1 MKTRWFIIFIFMALV
16 SIAGLFIPESDT
28 LYNVVDKNINY
39 ADTSWMITSSV
50 LVLLMTPGVSFFYGG
65 MVRAKNIIS
74 TMLQSFIAM
83 GIISII
89 WVIFGFS
96 LAFGDD
102 IAGIIGNPFTFFMFK
117 DVGYATHALLSPTIP
132 LVVFALFQM
141 KFAILTPA
149 LITGSF
155 AERVHFSAYVYFII
169 LFSIFVYAPIAHML
183 WHPEGIFKQWGVTD
197 FAGGLVVHTTSGI
210 AALSGAL
217 FLGKRKNRAS
227 IPVNIPFVLLG
238 VALLWIGWFGF
249 NAGSA
254 LKANGLA
261 VHAFMTTA
269 VSAAAGM
276 LSWMA
281 MDVWMNKKPTLVGS
295 VTGLIVGLV
304 AITPGAGYVPIWSAI
319 IIGLVGSPICY
330 LMISKGKKR
339 FGYDDALDA
348 FGCHG
353 IGGIWG
359 GIATG
364 LFAQTSIN
372 SVARWNGLFFGD
384 TQLLVAQIISILVT
398 VLVAVAG
405 TLICI
410 AIVRL
415 FTTLR
420 VEKREEQIGLDISQH
435 NETAYPS
442 FNGLD

>member
-1 MKTRWFIIFIFMALV
+1 MKIRWLIIFFFMALV
-16 SIAGLFIPESDT
+16 SIAGLFIPESSS
-28 LYNVVDKNINY
+28 LYNVVDENINY
-39 ADTSWMITSSV
+39 ADTAWMITATV

-102 IAGIIGNPFTFFMFK
+102 MAGIIGNPFTFFMFK

-183 WHPEGIFKQWGVTD
+183 WHPEGLFKQWGVTD

-254 LKANGLA
+254 LGVNQITAKALI
-261 VHAFMTTA
+261 TTNTAAASAMLTWIAYDYLRGRKPGA
-269 VSAAAGM
+269 VSA
-276 LSWMA
+276 S
-281 MDVWMNKKPTLVGS
+281 VGA
-295 VTGLIVGLV
+295 V
-304 AITPGAGYVPIWSAI
+304 A
-319 IIGLVGSPICY
+319 GLVGITPMAGMVSVGVSFFVGFVTAIICNISIY
-330 LMISKGKKR
+330 LFSKTV
-339 FGYDDALDA
+339 DDALDV
-348 FGCHG
+348 FPTHG
-353 IGGIWG
+353 VGGIVG
-359 GIATG
+359 SLLTG
-364 LFAQTSIN
+364 VF
-372 SVARWNGLFFGD
+372 VNGLIAGNTHEFFMHIAALAI
-384 TQLLVAQIISILVT
+384 TVIYSFLMSMVLYYIINKFIPFRVSVT
-398 VLVAVAG
+398 N
-405 TLICI
+405 
-410 AIVRL
+410 
-415 FTTLR
+415 
-420 VEKREEQIGLDISQH
+420 EEIGLDVSQH
-435 NETAYPS
+435 NESYK
-442 FNGLD
+442 N

>member
-254 LKANGLA
+254 LGVNQITAKALI
-261 VHAFMTTA
+261 TTNTAAASAMLTWIAYDYLRGRKPGA
-269 VSAAAGM
+269 VSA
-276 LSWMA
+276 S
-281 MDVWMNKKPTLVGS
+281 VGA
-295 VTGLIVGLV
+295 V
-304 AITPGAGYVPIWSAI
+304 A
-319 IIGLVGSPICY
+319 GLVGITPMAGMVSVGVSFFVGFVTAIICNISIY
-330 LMISKGKKR
+330 LFSKTV
-339 FGYDDALDA
+339 DDALDV
-348 FGCHG
+348 FPTHG
-353 IGGIWG
+353 VGGIVG
-359 GIATG
+359 SLLTG
-364 LFAQTSIN
+364 VF
-372 SVARWNGLFFGD
+372 VNGLIAGNTHEFFMHIAALAI
-384 TQLLVAQIISILVT
+384 TIIYSFLTSMALYYIINKFIPFRVSVT
-398 VLVAVAG
+398 N
-405 TLICI
+405 
-410 AIVRL
+410 
-415 FTTLR
+415 
-420 VEKREEQIGLDISQH
+420 EEIGLDVSQH
-435 NETAYPS
+435 NESYK
-442 FNGLD
+442 N

>member
-117 DVGYATHALLSPTIP
+117 DVGYATHTLLSPTIP

-254 LKANGLA
+254 LGVNQITAKALI
-261 VHAFMTTA
+261 TTNTAAASAMLTWIAYDYLRGRKPGA
-269 VSAAAGM
+269 VSASFGA
-276 LSWMA
+276 
-281 MDVWMNKKPTLVGS
+281 
-295 VTGLIVGLV
+295 V
-304 AITPGAGYVPIWSAI
+304 A
-319 IIGLVGSPICY
+319 GLVGITPMAGMVSVGVSFFVGFITAIICNISIY
-330 LMISKGKKR
+330 LFSKTV
-339 FGYDDALDA
+339 DDALDV
-348 FGCHG
+348 FPTHG
-353 IGGIWG
+353 VGGIVG
-359 GIATG
+359 SLLTG
-364 LFAQTSIN
+364 VF
-372 SVARWNGLFFGD
+372 VNGLIAGNTHEFFMHIAALAI
-384 TQLLVAQIISILVT
+384 TVIYSFLMSMVLYYIINKFIPFRVSVT
-398 VLVAVAG
+398 N
-405 TLICI
+405 
-410 AIVRL
+410 
-415 FTTLR
+415 
-420 VEKREEQIGLDISQH
+420 EEIGLDVSQH
-435 NETAYPS
+435 NESYK
-442 FNGLD
+442 N

>member
-16 SIAGLFIPESDT
+16 SITGLFIPESDT

-102 IAGIIGNPFTFFMFK
+102 MAGIIGNPFTFFMFK

-254 LKANGLA
+254 LGVNQITAKALI
-261 VHAFMTTA
+261 TTNTAAASAMLTWIAYDYLRGRKPGA
-269 VSAAAGM
+269 VSA
-276 LSWMA
+276 S
-281 MDVWMNKKPTLVGS
+281 VGA
-295 VTGLIVGLV
+295 V
-304 AITPGAGYVPIWSAI
+304 A
-319 IIGLVGSPICY
+319 GLVGITPMAGMVSVGVSFFVGFVTAIICNISIY
-330 LMISKGKKR
+330 LFSKTV
-339 FGYDDALDA
+339 DDALDV
-348 FGCHG
+348 FPTHG
-353 IGGIWG
+353 VGGIVG
-359 GIATG
+359 SLLTG
-364 LFAQTSIN
+364 VF
-372 SVARWNGLFFGD
+372 VNGLIAGNTHEFFMHIAALAI
-384 TQLLVAQIISILVT
+384 TVIYSFLMSMVLYYIINKFIPFRVSVT
-398 VLVAVAG
+398 N
-405 TLICI
+405 
-410 AIVRL
+410 
-415 FTTLR
+415 
-420 VEKREEQIGLDISQH
+420 EEIGLDVSQH
-435 NETAYPS
+435 NESYK
-442 FNGLD
+442 N

>member
-210 AALSGAL
+210 ASLSGAL

-254 LKANGLA
+254 LGVNQITAKALI
-261 VHAFMTTA
+261 TTNTAAASAMLTWIAYDYLRGRKPGA
-269 VSAAAGM
+269 VSA
-276 LSWMA
+276 S
-281 MDVWMNKKPTLVGS
+281 VGA
-295 VTGLIVGLV
+295 V
-304 AITPGAGYVPIWSAI
+304 A
-319 IIGLVGSPICY
+319 GLVGITPMAGMVSVGVSFFVGFVTAIICNISIY
-330 LMISKGKKR
+330 LFSKTV
-339 FGYDDALDA
+339 DDALDV
-348 FGCHG
+348 FPTHG
-353 IGGIWG
+353 IGGIVG
-359 GIATG
+359 SLLTG
-364 LFAQTSIN
+364 VF
-372 SVARWNGLFFGD
+372 VNGLIAGNTHEFFMHIAALAI
-384 TQLLVAQIISILVT
+384 TVIYSFLMSMVLYYIINKFIPFRVSVT
-398 VLVAVAG
+398 N
-405 TLICI
+405 
-410 AIVRL
+410 
-415 FTTLR
+415 
-420 VEKREEQIGLDISQH
+420 EEIGLDVSQH
-435 NETAYPS
+435 NESYK
-442 FNGLD
+442 N

>member
-16 SIAGLFIPESDT
+16 SITGLFIPESDT

-254 LKANGLA
+254 LGVNQITAKALI
-261 VHAFMTTA
+261 TTNTAAASAMLTWIAYDYLRGRKPGA
-269 VSAAAGM
+269 VSA
-276 LSWMA
+276 S
-281 MDVWMNKKPTLVGS
+281 VGA
-295 VTGLIVGLV
+295 V
-304 AITPGAGYVPIWSAI
+304 A
-319 IIGLVGSPICY
+319 GLVGITPMAGMVSVGVSFFVGFVTAIICNISIY
-330 LMISKGKKR
+330 LFSKTV
-339 FGYDDALDA
+339 DDALDV
-348 FGCHG
+348 FPTHG
-353 IGGIWG
+353 VGGIVG
-359 GIATG
+359 SLLTG
-364 LFAQTSIN
+364 VF
-372 SVARWNGLFFGD
+372 VNGLIAGNTHEFFMHIAALAI
-384 TQLLVAQIISILVT
+384 TIIYSFLMSMVLYYIINKFIPFRVSVT
-398 VLVAVAG
+398 N
-405 TLICI
+405 
-410 AIVRL
+410 
-415 FTTLR
+415 
-420 VEKREEQIGLDISQH
+420 EEIGLDVSQH
-435 NETAYPS
+435 NESYK
-442 FNGLD
+442 N

>member
-39 ADTSWMITSSV
+39 AYTSWMITSSV

-102 IAGIIGNPFTFFMFK
+102 MAGIIGNPFTFFMFK

-254 LKANGLA
+254 LGVNQITAKALI
-261 VHAFMTTA
+261 TTNTAAASAMLTWIAYDYLRGRKPGA
-269 VSAAAGM
+269 VSA
-276 LSWMA
+276 S
-281 MDVWMNKKPTLVGS
+281 VGA
-295 VTGLIVGLV
+295 V
-304 AITPGAGYVPIWSAI
+304 A
-319 IIGLVGSPICY
+319 GLVGITPMAGMVSVGVSFFVGFVTAIICNISIY
-330 LMISKGKKR
+330 LFSKTV
-339 FGYDDALDA
+339 DDALDV
-348 FGCHG
+348 FPTHG
-353 IGGIWG
+353 VGGIVG
-359 GIATG
+359 SLLTG
-364 LFAQTSIN
+364 VF
-372 SVARWNGLFFGD
+372 VNGLIAGNTHEFFMHIAALAI
-384 TQLLVAQIISILVT
+384 TVIYSFLMSMVLYYIINKFIPFRVSVT
-398 VLVAVAG
+398 N
-405 TLICI
+405 
-410 AIVRL
+410 
-415 FTTLR
+415 
-420 VEKREEQIGLDISQH
+420 EEIGLDVSQH
-435 NETAYPS
+435 NESYK
-442 FNGLD
+442 N

>member
-1 MKTRWFIIFIFMALV
+1 MLV
-16 SIAGLFIPESDT
+16 YLS

-102 IAGIIGNPFTFFMFK
+102 MAGIIGNPFTFFMFK

-254 LKANGLA
+254 LGVNQITAKALI
-261 VHAFMTTA
+261 TTNTAAASAMLTWIAYDYLRGRKPGA
-269 VSAAAGM
+269 VSA
-276 LSWMA
+276 S
-281 MDVWMNKKPTLVGS
+281 VGA
-295 VTGLIVGLV
+295 V
-304 AITPGAGYVPIWSAI
+304 A
-319 IIGLVGSPICY
+319 GLVGITPMAGMVSVGVSFFVGFVTAIICNISIY
-330 LMISKGKKR
+330 LFSKTV
-339 FGYDDALDA
+339 DDALDV
-348 FGCHG
+348 FPTHG
-353 IGGIWG
+353 VGGIVG
-359 GIATG
+359 SLLTG
-364 LFAQTSIN
+364 VF
-372 SVARWNGLFFGD
+372 VNGLIAGNTHEFFMHIAALAI
-384 TQLLVAQIISILVT
+384 TVIYSFLMSMVLYYIINKFIPFRVSVT
-398 VLVAVAG
+398 N
-405 TLICI
+405 
-410 AIVRL
+410 
-415 FTTLR
+415 
-420 VEKREEQIGLDISQH
+420 EEIGLDVSQH
-435 NETAYPS
+435 NESYK
-442 FNGLD
+442 N

>member
-16 SIAGLFIPESDT
+16 SITGLFIPESDT

-254 LKANGLA
+254 LGVNQITAKALI
-261 VHAFMTTA
+261 TTNTAAASAMLTWIAYDYLRGRKPRA
-269 VSAAAGM
+269 VSA
-276 LSWMA
+276 S
-281 MDVWMNKKPTLVGS
+281 VGA
-295 VTGLIVGLV
+295 V
-304 AITPGAGYVPIWSAI
+304 A
-319 IIGLVGSPICY
+319 GLVGITPMAGMVSVGVSFFVGFVTAIICNISIY
-330 LMISKGKKR
+330 LFSKTV
-339 FGYDDALDA
+339 DDALDV
-348 FGCHG
+348 FPTHG
-353 IGGIWG
+353 VGGIVG
-359 GIATG
+359 SLLTG
-364 LFAQTSIN
+364 VF
-372 SVARWNGLFFGD
+372 VNGLIAGNAHEFFMHIAALAI
-384 TQLLVAQIISILVT
+384 TVIYSFLMSMVLYYIINKFIPFRVSVT
-398 VLVAVAG
+398 N
-405 TLICI
+405 
-410 AIVRL
+410 
-415 FTTLR
+415 
-420 VEKREEQIGLDISQH
+420 EEIGLDVSQH
-435 NETAYPS
+435 NESYK
-442 FNGLD
+442 N

>member
-16 SIAGLFIPESDT
+16 SIVGLFIPESDT

-39 ADTSWMITSSV
+39 ADTSWMITATV

-197 FAGGLVVHTTSGI
+197 FAGGSVVHTTSGI

-254 LKANGLA
+254 LGVNQITAKALI
-261 VHAFMTTA
+261 TTNTAAASAMLTWIAYDYLRGRKPGA
-269 VSAAAGM
+269 VSA
-276 LSWMA
+276 S
-281 MDVWMNKKPTLVGS
+281 VGA
-295 VTGLIVGLV
+295 V
-304 AITPGAGYVPIWSAI
+304 A
-319 IIGLVGSPICY
+319 GLVGITPMAGMVSVGVSFFVGFITAIICNISIY
-330 LMISKGKKR
+330 LFSKTV
-339 FGYDDALDA
+339 DDALDV
-348 FGCHG
+348 FPTHG
-353 IGGIWG
+353 VGGIVG
-359 GIATG
+359 SLLTGVFVNGLIAGNTHEFFMHIAA
-364 LFAQTSIN
+364 LAITIIYSFLMSMILYYIIN
-372 SVARWNGLFFGD
+372 KFIPFRVSVAN
-384 TQLLVAQIISILVT
+384 
-398 VLVAVAG
+398 
-405 TLICI
+405 
-410 AIVRL
+410 
-415 FTTLR
+415 
-420 VEKREEQIGLDISQH
+420 EEIGLDVSQH
-435 NETAYPS
+435 NESYK
-442 FNGLD
+442 N

>member
-102 IAGIIGNPFTFFMFK
+102 MAGIIGNPFTFFMFK
-117 DVGYATHALLSPTIP
+117 DVGYSTHALLSPTIP

-254 LKANGLA
+254 LGVNQITAKALI
-261 VHAFMTTA
+261 TTNTAAASAMLTWIAYDYLRGRKPGA
-269 VSAAAGM
+269 VSA
-276 LSWMA
+276 S
-281 MDVWMNKKPTLVGS
+281 VGA
-295 VTGLIVGLV
+295 V
-304 AITPGAGYVPIWSAI
+304 A
-319 IIGLVGSPICY
+319 GLVGITPMAGMVSVGVSFFVGFVTAIICNISIY
-330 LMISKGKKR
+330 LFSKTV
-339 FGYDDALDA
+339 DDALDV
-348 FGCHG
+348 FPTHG
-353 IGGIWG
+353 VGGIVG
-359 GIATG
+359 SLLTG
-364 LFAQTSIN
+364 VF
-372 SVARWNGLFFGD
+372 VNGLIAGNTHEFFMHIAALAI
-384 TQLLVAQIISILVT
+384 TVIYSFLMSMVLYYIINKFIPFRVSVT
-398 VLVAVAG
+398 N
-405 TLICI
+405 
-410 AIVRL
+410 
-415 FTTLR
+415 
-420 VEKREEQIGLDISQH
+420 EEIGLDVSQH
-435 NETAYPS
+435 NESYK
-442 FNGLD
+442 N

>member
-254 LKANGLA
+254 LGVNQITAKALI
-261 VHAFMTTA
+261 TTNTAAASAMLTWIAYDYLRGRKPGA
-269 VSAAAGM
+269 VSA
-276 LSWMA
+276 S
-281 MDVWMNKKPTLVGS
+281 VGA
-295 VTGLIVGLV
+295 V
-304 AITPGAGYVPIWSAI
+304 A
-319 IIGLVGSPICY
+319 GLVGITPMAGMVSVGISFFVGFVTAIICNISIY
-330 LMISKGKKR
+330 LFSKTV
-339 FGYDDALDA
+339 DDALDV
-348 FGCHG
+348 FPTHG
-353 IGGIWG
+353 VGGIVG
-359 GIATG
+359 SLLTG
-364 LFAQTSIN
+364 VF
-372 SVARWNGLFFGD
+372 VNGLIAGNTHEFFMHIAVLAI
-384 TQLLVAQIISILVT
+384 TVIYSFLMSMVLYYIINKFIPFRVSVT
-398 VLVAVAG
+398 N
-405 TLICI
+405 
-410 AIVRL
+410 
-415 FTTLR
+415 
-420 VEKREEQIGLDISQH
+420 EEIGLDVSQH
-435 NETAYPS
+435 NESYK
-442 FNGLD
+442 N

>member
-16 SIAGLFIPESDT
+16 SLAGLFIPESDT

-102 IAGIIGNPFTFFMFK
+102 MAGIIGNPFTFFMFK

-155 AERVHFSAYVYFII
+155 AERVHFSAYIYFII
-169 LFSIFVYAPIAHML
+169 LFSIFVYSPIAHML

-254 LKANGLA
+254 LGVNQITAKALI
-261 VHAFMTTA
+261 TTNT
-269 VSAAAGM
+269 AAASAM
-276 LSWMA
+276 LTWIA
-281 MDVWMNKKPTLVGS
+281 YDYLRGRK
-295 VTGLIVGLV
+295 
-304 AITPGAGYVPIWSAI
+304 PGAVAASVGAVA
-319 IIGLVGSPICY
+319 GLVGITPMAGMVSVGISFFVGFVTAIICNISIY
-330 LMISKGKKR
+330 LFSKTV
-339 FGYDDALDA
+339 DDALDV
-348 FGCHG
+348 FPTHG
-353 IGGIWG
+353 VGGIVG
-359 GIATG
+359 SLLTG
-364 LFAQTSIN
+364 VF
-372 SVARWNGLFFGD
+372 VNGLIAGNTHEFFMHIAALAI
-384 TQLLVAQIISILVT
+384 TVIYSFLMSMALYYIINKFIPFRVSVT
-398 VLVAVAG
+398 N
-405 TLICI
+405 
-410 AIVRL
+410 
-415 FTTLR
+415 
-420 VEKREEQIGLDISQH
+420 EEIGLDVSQH
-435 NETAYPS
+435 NESYK
-442 FNGLD
+442 N

>member
-102 IAGIIGNPFTFFMFK
+102 MAGIIGNPFTFFMFK

-254 LKANGLA
+254 LGVNQITAKALI
-261 VHAFMTTA
+261 TTNTAAASAMLTWIAYDYLRGRKPGA
-269 VSAAAGM
+269 VSA
-276 LSWMA
+276 S
-281 MDVWMNKKPTLVGS
+281 VGA
-295 VTGLIVGLV
+295 V
-304 AITPGAGYVPIWSAI
+304 A
-319 IIGLVGSPICY
+319 GLVGITPMAGMVSVGVSFFVGFVTAIICNISIY
-330 LMISKGKKR
+330 LFSKTV
-339 FGYDDALDA
+339 DDALDV
-348 FGCHG
+348 FPTHG
-353 IGGIWG
+353 IGGIVG
-359 GIATG
+359 SLLTG
-364 LFAQTSIN
+364 VF
-372 SVARWNGLFFGD
+372 VNGLIAGNTHEFFMHIAALAI
-384 TQLLVAQIISILVT
+384 TVIYSFLMSMALYYIINKFIPFRVSVT
-398 VLVAVAG
+398 N
-405 TLICI
+405 
-410 AIVRL
+410 
-415 FTTLR
+415 
-420 VEKREEQIGLDISQH
+420 EEIGLDVSQH
-435 NETAYPS
+435 NESYK
-442 FNGLD
+442 N

>member
-16 SIAGLFIPESDT
+16 SLAGLFIPESDT

-102 IAGIIGNPFTFFMFK
+102 MAGIIGNPFTFFMFK

-254 LKANGLA
+254 LGVNQITAKALI
-261 VHAFMTTA
+261 TTNTAAASAMLTWIAYDYLRGRKPGA
-269 VSAAAGM
+269 VSA
-276 LSWMA
+276 S
-281 MDVWMNKKPTLVGS
+281 VGA
-295 VTGLIVGLV
+295 V
-304 AITPGAGYVPIWSAI
+304 A
-319 IIGLVGSPICY
+319 GLVGITPMAGMVSVGVSFFVGFVTAIICNISIY
-330 LMISKGKKR
+330 LFSKTV
-339 FGYDDALDA
+339 DDALDV
-348 FGCHG
+348 FPTHG
-353 IGGIWG
+353 VGGIVG
-359 GIATG
+359 SLLTG
-364 LFAQTSIN
+364 VF
-372 SVARWNGLFFGD
+372 VNGLIAGNTHEFFMHIAALAI
-384 TQLLVAQIISILVT
+384 TVIYSFLMSMVLYYIINKFIPFRVSVT
-398 VLVAVAG
+398 N
-405 TLICI
+405 
-410 AIVRL
+410 
-415 FTTLR
+415 
-420 VEKREEQIGLDISQH
+420 EEIGLDVSQH
-435 NETAYPS
+435 NESYK
-442 FNGLD
+442 N